1 MTGKGGVNLYILHHW
16 IRHIAVHVW
25 NFKDLLLCLYS
36 GAYHLTH
43 DASHPAHPQRQ
54 LPCVAN
60 EHHTRSLLFHLY
72 ARVCTAYVGT
82 LQAIA
87 VGFTYTVSANETEYA
102 RVHLPDANRS
112 RFVRLLWG
120 WPGCP
125 GIDCDGGARSIAI
138 VHTEAASTH
147 LLRGTDSGVLHLTLV
162 AAMSAS
168 LVALWWHVIRFPAVR
183 NARVGTV
190 GYHVGVMQAKK
201 SDGFKRK
208 ALCACALQATTI
220 IMAISLVTGKG
231 FDSRGDAQLRIARS
245 LGETYI
251 IGFIGIAGLYSVKRP
266 ILTCSD
272 RVKQAMVKQMGSTS
286 LSWLISSSASI
297 LEEVE
302 DAMLLHQQGN
312 PEGKRT
318 LKRML
323 GEESTSMIDEL
334 CQGMPAG
341 TSSVGGGSNVA
352 QEPKRKLV
360 L

>member
-1 MTGKGGVNLYILHHW
+1 MGRRSRERRAG
-16 IRHIAVHVW
+16 RA
-25 NFKDLLLCLYS
+25 
-36 GAYHLTH
+36 
-43 DASHPAHPQRQ
+43 PR
-54 LPCVAN
+54 
-60 EHHTRSLLFHLY
+60 TRC
-72 ARVCTAYVGT
+72 RKVCTRYRYLVDN
-82 LQAIA
+82 
-87 VGFTYTVSANETEYA
+87 Y
-102 RVHLPDANRS
+102 
-112 RFVRLLWG
+112 
-120 WPGCP
+120 
-125 GIDCDGGARSIAI
+125 SII
-138 VHTEAASTH
+138 V
-147 LLRGTDSGVLHLTLV
+147 
-162 AAMSAS
+162 
-168 LVALWWHVIRFPAVR
+168 
-183 NARVGTV
+183 
-190 GYHVGVMQAKK
+190 
-201 SDGFKRK
+201 
-208 ALCACALQATTI
+208 AT
-220 IMAISLVTGKG
+220 SLVTGKG

-323 GEESTSMIDEL
+323 GDESTSMIDEL